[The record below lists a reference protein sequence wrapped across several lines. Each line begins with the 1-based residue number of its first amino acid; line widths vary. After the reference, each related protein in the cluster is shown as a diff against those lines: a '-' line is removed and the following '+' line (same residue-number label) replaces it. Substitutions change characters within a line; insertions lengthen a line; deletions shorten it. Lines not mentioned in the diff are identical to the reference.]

1 MSRVIFLDVDGVI
14 NIPRGMD
21 RKLLTHLKGVV
32 EDTGAKIVLS
42 SDWRNAK
49 DTRDE
54 IRRILRLF
62 DMDYV
67 ACTPPSKSPFQA
79 RRPEEIM
86 AWLRGHNDAV
96 EQGRSVA
103 KGLGKVAACLSLCW
117 K

>member
-79 RRPEEIM
+79 RRPEDRGCICKRFPFFVLCGLF
-86 AWLRGHNDAV
+86 LRFFGHYFFL
-96 EQGRSVA
+96 RTT
-103 KGLGKVAACLSLCW
+103 
-117 K
+117 